1 MQQRQENRNGPET
14 APQTRHQTGVTMP
27 ASLADAIYLGLAAL
41 ITLGVAIIGYLVN
54 NGFSGLK
61 DQLRGLEKG
70 IAGLRT
76 DLGREREDRITL
88 FGQLKSEIDSH
99 KAVCDERWR
108 TAQYCTEFGRR
119 TNDLT
124 LHR

>member
-1 MQQRQENRNGPET
+1 
-14 APQTRHQTGVTMP
+14 MP
-27 ASLADAIYLGLAAL
+27 AELNDAIYLALCAL
-41 ITLGVAIIGYLVN
+41 ITIGVGVIGYLVN

-61 DQLRGLEKG
+61 DQLRSLETG
-70 IAGLRT
+70 ISGLRT

-88 FGQLKSEIDSH
+88 FGQLKAEIDAH

-108 TAQYCTEFGRR
+108 NQCGGEFGRR
-119 TNDLT
+119 STDFQ